1 MADVAALAVPQ
12 QLSTAPDVTNPRPR
26 QHSRSS
32 FDISLVCS
40 NGCYE
45 FDRIIKCGYVE
56 KRTKTKVCK
65 LSIIPCA
72 ADFSPSRM
80 LTLEQQWKSVYL
92 VLRPG
97 YLSIYKNEKETKL
110 RYQIDLANLNA
121 VTFLKDPKQK
131 RQNVFGLF
139 SPSKNFHLQARS
151 LQDAREWVELIR
163 KDARLEEE
171 EEGVMLLASPLAQS
185 LPPTAPCTIPPNG
198 LTNIDEQMNSM
209 PERFLS
215 SSPETFGPP
224 VPGFLGHRDNSIDS
238 SGGEIAS
245 HSDLSDTDFQR
256 IRGGS
261 MESQLS
267 PGHIDVGSIP
277 PGSGLPYRPTAQR
290 SASQVSVANQE
301 QELDRVVWQGWLWQ
315 LKSKGGV
322 KQWKDMWGVL
332 RRRNLILYKDE
343 SEYLAQ
349 WIVQLSVVVDVV
361 DIDPVNKSK
370 ENCLQII
377 TEEKGFKFCAHDEE
391 SLVQFIGAFKS
402 LIAKRKA
409 LESRLAASYS

>member
-1 MADVAALAVPQ
+1 MAEVAALAVPQ
-12 QLSTAPDVTNPRPR
+12 QLSFAPDAMTPRPR
-26 QHSRSS
+26 QNSRLNL
-32 FDISLVCS
+32 DTSLVNS
-40 NGCYE
+40 NGCFE
-45 FDRIIKCGYVE
+45 FDRVIKSGYVE
-56 KRTKTKVCK
+56 KRTKTK
-65 LSIIPCA
+65 
-72 ADFSPSRM
+72 
-80 LTLEQQWKSVYL
+80 QWRPVYL
-92 VLRPG
+92 VLRPD

-110 RYQIDLANLNA
+110 RYQIHLADLTA

-131 RQNVFGLF
+131 RHNVFGLF

-151 LQDAREWVELIR
+151 LQDAREWVDLIR
-163 KDARLEEE
+163 SDARLEEAE
-171 EEGVMLLASPLAQS
+171 EEMLLASPSARGLSPAAAQ
-185 LPPTAPCTIPPNG
+185 LNG
-198 LTNIDEQMNSM
+198 MTNIDEQLHSLL
-209 PERFLS
+209 PERLLS
-215 SSPETFGPP
+215 SSPETLNPP
-224 VPGFLGHRDNSIDS
+224 APGFLGHRDASLVDS

-245 HSDLSDTDFQR
+245 GHSDLSDTDFQR

-261 MESQLS
+261 MESQLF
-267 PGHIDVGSIP
+267 PGHIEVGSLP
-277 PGSGLPYRPTAQR
+277 HTGLPYRPTAHR
-290 SASQVSVANQE
+290 SASQVSIANQE

-322 KQWKDMWGVL
+322 RQWKDVWAVL

-361 DIDPVNKSK
+361 DIDPINKSK

-377 TEEKGFKFCAHDEE
+377 TEEKSFKFCARDEE
-391 SLVQFIGAFKS
+391 ALVQFIGAFKS

>member
-1 MADVAALAVPQ
+1 MTEVAALAVPH
-12 QLSTAPDVTNPRPR
+12 QLSLPPDVTTRPR
-26 QHSRSS
+26 QNSRLNL
-32 FDISLVCS
+32 DTSLVNS
-40 NGCYE
+40 NGCFE
-45 FDRIIKCGYVE
+45 FDRVIKCGYVE
-56 KRTKTKVCK
+56 KRTKTK
-65 LSIIPCA
+65 
-72 ADFSPSRM
+72 
-80 LTLEQQWKSVYL
+80 QWKPVYL
-92 VLRPG
+92 VLRPD
-97 YLSIYKNEKETKL
+97 YLSMYKNEKETKL
-110 RYQIDLANLNA
+110 RYQIHLADLNA

-139 SPSKNFHLQARS
+139 SPSKNFHLQAHS
-151 LQDAREWVELIR
+151 LQDAREWVDLIR

-171 EEGVMLLASPLAQS
+171 EEEMFLASPLARS
-185 LPPTAPCTIPPNG
+185 LSPTAPAPCAIPPN
-198 LTNIDEQMNSM
+198 
-209 PERFLS
+209 
-215 SSPETFGPP
+215 SPETFGPP
-224 VPGFLGHRDNSIDS
+224 APGFLGHRDNSIVDS

-245 HSDLSDTDFQR
+245 HSDMSDTDFQR

-261 MESQLS
+261 MESQMF
-267 PGHIDVGSIP
+267 PGHIEVGSIP
-277 PGSGLPYRPTAQR
+277 LSTGLPYRPTAQR
-290 SASQVSVANQE
+290 STSQVSIANQE

-322 KQWKDMWGVL
+322 KQWKDVWAVL

-377 TEEKGFKFCAHDEE
+377 TEEKSFKFCAHDEE
-391 SLVQFIGAFKS
+391 SLVQFIGAVKS

>member
-1 MADVAALAVPQ
+1 MTEVAALAVPQ
-12 QLSTAPDVTNPRPR
+12 QLSIGPDVTTPRPR
-26 QHSRSS
+26 QNSRLNL
-32 FDISLVCS
+32 DTSLVSS
-40 NGCYE
+40 NGCFE
-45 FDRIIKCGYVE
+45 FDRVIKCGYVE
-56 KRTKTKVCK
+56 KRTKTK
-65 LSIIPCA
+65 
-72 ADFSPSRM
+72 
-80 LTLEQQWKSVYL
+80 QWKPVYL
-92 VLRPG
+92 VLRPD
-97 YLSIYKNEKETKL
+97 YLSMYKNEKETKL
-110 RYQIDLANLNA
+110 RYQIHLADLNA
-121 VTFLKDPKQK
+121 VTLLKDPKQK

-151 LQDAREWVELIR
+151 LQDAREWVDLIR

-171 EEGVMLLASPLAQS
+171 EEEMFLASPLARTVS
-185 LPPTAPCTIPPNG
+185 PTAPCAIPPKG
-198 LTNIDEQMNSM
+198 LTNIDEQINII

-215 SSPETFGPP
+215 SSPEAFGPP
-224 VPGFLGHRDNSIDS
+224 APGFLGNRDSSIVDS

-245 HSDLSDTDFQR
+245 HSDMSDTDFQR

-261 MESQLS
+261 MESQLF
-267 PGHIDVGSIP
+267 PGQIEVGSIP
-277 PGSGLPYRPTAQR
+277 PSTDLPYRPTGQR

-322 KQWKDMWGVL
+322 KQWKDVWGVL

-349 WIVQLSVVVDVV
+349 WIVQLSVIVDVV
-361 DIDPVNKSK
+361 DIDPINKSK

-377 TEEKGFKFCAHDEE
+377 TEEKSFKFCARDEE
-391 SLVQFIGAFKS
+391 SLVQFIGALKS
-402 LIAKRKA
+402 LISKRKA

>member
-1 MADVAALAVPQ
+1 MTEVAARAVPQ
-12 QLSTAPDVTNPRPR
+12 QPSIAPDATSPRPG
-26 QHSRSS
+26 QNSRLNH
-32 FDISLVCS
+32 DTSLVSS
-40 NGCYE
+40 NGCFE
-45 FDRIIKCGYVE
+45 FDRVIKCGYVE
-56 KRTKTKVCK
+56 KRTKTK
-65 LSIIPCA
+65 
-72 ADFSPSRM
+72 
-80 LTLEQQWKSVYL
+80 QWKPVYL
-92 VLRPG
+92 VLRPD
-97 YLSIYKNEKETKL
+97 YLSMYKNEKETKL
-110 RYQIDLANLNA
+110 RYQIPLADLNA
-121 VTFLKDPKQK
+121 VTLLKDPKHK

-163 KDARLEEE
+163 KDARLAEEE
-171 EEGVMLLASPLAQS
+171 EEMFLASPLARTLS
-185 LPPTAPCTIPPNG
+185 PTAPCTIPPTS
-198 LTNIDEQMNSM
+198 LTNIDEQIHSM
-209 PERFLS
+209 SEQLLS

-224 VPGFLGHRDNSIDS
+224 APGFLGHRDNSIVDS

-261 MESQLS
+261 MESQLF
-267 PGHIDVGSIP
+267 PGHIEVGSIP
-277 PGSGLPYRPTAQR
+277 PSSGLPYRPAAQR

-349 WIVQLSVVVDVV
+349 WIVQLSVIVDVV
-361 DIDPVNKSK
+361 DIDPINKSK

-377 TEEKGFKFCAHDEE
+377 TEEKSFKFCAHDEE
-391 SLVQFIGAFKS
+391 SLVQFIGALKS

>member
-1 MADVAALAVPQ
+1 MTEVAALAVPQ
-12 QLSTAPDVTNPRPR
+12 QIGLHPDATTAAAAVSTRPR
-26 QHSRSS
+26 QNSRLNL
-32 FDISLVCS
+32 DTSLVSS
-40 NGCYE
+40 NGCFE
-45 FDRIIKCGYVE
+45 FDRVIKSGYVE
-56 KRTKTKVCK
+56 KRTKTK
-65 LSIIPCA
+65 
-72 ADFSPSRM
+72 
-80 LTLEQQWKSVYL
+80 QWKPAYL
-92 VLRPG
+92 VLRPD
-97 YLSIYKNEKETKL
+97 YLSIYKNDKETKL
-110 RYQIDLANLNA
+110 RYQIHLPDLNV

-131 RQNVFGLF
+131 RHNVFGLF

-151 LQDAREWVELIR
+151 AQDAREWVDLIR
-163 KDARLEEE
+163 KDARLEEAE
-171 EEGVMLLASPLAQS
+171 EELFLTSPLARS
-185 LPPTAPCTIPPNG
+185 LSPTALAPPPPPG
-198 LTNIDEQMNSM
+198 ALTNIDEQINNDLAAV

-215 SSPETFGPP
+215 SSPDTFGPP
-224 VPGFLGHRDNSIDS
+224 APGFLGGRDNSLLDS

-245 HSDLSDTDFQR
+245 HSDMSDTDFQR
-256 IRGGS
+256 IRGSS
-261 MESQLS
+261 MESQLF
-267 PGHIDVGSIP
+267 PGHIEVGSVP
-277 PGSGLPYRPTAQR
+277 RSTGLPYDHRRPTAQR

-322 KQWKDMWGVL
+322 KQWKDVWAVL

-349 WIVQLSVVVDVV
+349 WIVQLAVVVDVV

-377 TEEKGFKFCAHDEE
+377 TEEKSFKFCARDEE
-391 SLVQFIGAFKS
+391 ALVQFIGAVKS

>member
-1 MADVAALAVPQ
+1 M
-12 QLSTAPDVTNPRPR
+12 
-26 QHSRSS
+26 
-32 FDISLVCS
+32 
-40 NGCYE
+40 
-45 FDRIIKCGYVE
+45 
-56 KRTKTKVCK
+56 
-65 LSIIPCA
+65 
-72 ADFSPSRM
+72 
-80 LTLEQQWKSVYL
+80 
-92 VLRPG
+92 
-97 YLSIYKNEKETKL
+97 YKNEKETKL
-110 RYQIDLANLNA
+110 RYQIRLADLSA
-121 VTFLKDPKQK
+121 VAFLKDPKHK
-131 RQNVFGLF
+131 RDNVFGLF

-151 LQDAREWVELIR
+151 QQDAREWVDLIR

-171 EEGVMLLASPLAQS
+171 EEEMFLASPLGRS
-185 LPPTAPCTIPPNG
+185 LSPTAGPRSNG
-198 LTNIDEQMNSM
+198 LTNIDEQINNL

-224 VPGFLGHRDNSIDS
+224 APGFLGHRDPSVVDS
-238 SGGEIAS
+238 SCGEVAS
-245 HSDLSDTDFQR
+245 HSDMSDTDFQR

-261 MESQLS
+261 MESQMF
-267 PGHIDVGSIP
+267 PGHLEVGSIP
-277 PGSGLPYRPTAQR
+277 PGAGLPYRPTAQR
-290 SASQVSVANQE
+290 SASQVSIANQE
-301 QELDRVVWQGWLWQ
+301 QELDRVIWQGWLWQ

-377 TEEKGFKFCAHDEE
+377 TEEKSFKFCAHDEE
-391 SLVQFIGAFKS
+391 SLVQFIGALKS